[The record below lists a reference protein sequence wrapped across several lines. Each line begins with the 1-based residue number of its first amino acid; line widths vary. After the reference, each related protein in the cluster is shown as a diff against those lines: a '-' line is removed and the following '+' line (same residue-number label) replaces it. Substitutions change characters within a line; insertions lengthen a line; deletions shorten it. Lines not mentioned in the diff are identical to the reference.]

1 MKVMNSYLNKIPVIL
16 REVKKYTKKMNKK
29 PKEMFI
35 NNNQDSEIKLE
46 DSVTNC
52 AKSWQSDPNIC
63 VVQTADGQTAQVK
76 MCPPLRKYENSKLQ
90 MVWDRD
96 DAN

>member
-1 MKVMNSYLNKIPVIL
+1 
-16 REVKKYTKKMNKK
+16 MNKK

-63 VVQTADGQTAQVK
+63 VVQTADGQTTEVK
-76 MCPPLRKYENSKLQ
+76 MRPPLRKLGRTNPIRKQ
-90 MVWDRD
+90 MLDWIKS
-96 DAN
+96 